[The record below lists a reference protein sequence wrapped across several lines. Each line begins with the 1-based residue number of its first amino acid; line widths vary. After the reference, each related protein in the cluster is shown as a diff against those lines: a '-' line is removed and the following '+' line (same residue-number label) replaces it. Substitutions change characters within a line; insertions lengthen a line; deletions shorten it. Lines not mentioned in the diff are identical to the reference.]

1 VETSRG
7 PNSLQLLLE
16 HSEPISPQTLTQVI
30 DHPIVTATMTKPA
43 VTWARSFVGMALLQ
57 ADKTNEGQDR
67 ELTIYSEE
75 QPEVFSDPVRTV
87 REIFKGSLAVH
98 FQVGK
103 TIQIWNDTSLYESD
117 E

>member
-7 PNSLQLLLE
+7 HNSLQLLLK
-16 HSEPISPQTLTQVI
+16 HPKPISPQPFTQAI
-30 DHPIVTATMTKPA
+30 DHPIMTATETKPA
-43 VTWARSFVGMALLQ
+43 VAWARSLVGMALLHS
-57 ADKTNEGQDR
+57 DKTNEGQDR
-67 ELTIYSEE
+67 GLTIYSEE

-87 REIFKGSLAVH
+87 REIFEGSLAVH
-98 FQVGK
+98 FQVRK